1 VRLLLLVQQTKDGV
15 LGQLPPNLHEMVTL
29 MVCGLKYWERFQIIS
44 AKIDDVLSSLQSITD
59 LKGFLLDY
67 GSLDNTDAENEFMN
81 IVSEE
86 LWKWK
91 FLSSDPKQ
99 VNQRSPPFLT

>member
-1 VRLLLLVQQTKDGV
+1 
-15 LGQLPPNLHEMVTL
+15 
-29 MVCGLKYWERFQIIS
+29 MVCGLM
-44 AKIDDVLSSLQSITD
+44 D
-59 LKGFLLDY
+59 GFLLY

-91 FLSSDPKQ
+91 FLASDPKQ
-99 VNQRSPPFLT
+99 VNLRSPPFLT